1 MAQRSKYNVSKN
13 TASRTYEGTVFDSAM
28 EMHYYRDIVIPG
40 LKSGEIVSVE
50 MQKPFELQPKFTYNG
65 KTVRKVEYVADFVLA
80 FADGTSQVVDV
91 KGMADAVALLKRKM
105 FWHRYPDLDYVWMTE
120 SKIDGGWL
128 PYENVQ
134 AARKA
139 RRKERNLK

>member
-1 MAQRSKYNVSKN
+1 M
-13 TASRTYEGTVFDSAM
+13 
-28 EMHYYRDIVIPG
+28 
-40 LKSGEIVSVE
+40 
-50 MQKPFELQPKFTYNG
+50 
-65 KTVRKVEYVADFVLA
+65 LA
-80 FADGTSQVVDV
+80 FKDGTSQVVDV

-105 FWHRYPDLDYVWMTE
+105 FWYRYPDLDYVWMTE

>member
-13 TASRTYEGTVFDSAM
+13 TASRTYEGIVFVPQWKCTITAISSPRA
-28 EMHYYRDIVIPG
+28 E
-40 LKSGEIVSVE
+40 SGEIVSVE

-128 PYENVQ
+128 PYENVSG
-134 AARKA
+134 AKA